1 MSMILRLKA
10 AMNTKA
16 ARIKELAALEASQ
29 GELTAEQLA
38 EFTQLE
44 ADYSKDKDQ
53 LTRAELAEKL
63 EMETASPVAS
73 AFGAPAVQVKTA
85 PKDYLGSKI
94 ARFSMAIAA
103 GQGDLGLAQK
113 FAANEIGDKDVA
125 MAVST
130 AAGSG
135 GSLVPQQ
142 WSRDFIELLRA
153 QSVVRKLGARTI
165 PLPNGNATIPRLSGG
180 ATSSYK
186 GENASVNAST
196 PTVDDVKLS
205 AKTQISIVPISN
217 ELIGYAGYD
226 VEQLFLNDI
235 IAATAEHQ
243 DAKFTRGDGTNST
256 PIGMRKTAQD
266 GGRIIAWTG
275 AVEAQAVDQF
285 LGALILA
292 LEESNSA
299 MRMPGWVLSPRTKQF
314 LADLYNDK
322 GTKLYPEIANGYLKG
337 YPFATT
343 TNVPSNLGT
352 GSNESEITF
361 ADFSDVLIGE
371 TGQYEINFSKEATYK
386 DANGNLQSA
395 YSNNQSVLRLVTA
408 NDIGFRHLEGLV
420 LGTAVPFTSSFY
432 L

>member
-1 MSMILRLKA
+1 MSAILKIKA

-29 GELTAEQLA
+29 GELTAEQLT

-44 ADYSKDKDQ
+44 AAYNKDKEA
-53 LTRAELAEKL
+53 LARAELAEGL
-63 EMETASPVAS
+63 DMQTASPVAP
-73 AFGAPAVQVKTA
+73 ALGAPAVHVKA
-85 PKDYLGSKI
+85 EPENYLGAKL

-125 MAVST
+125 LAVST

-135 GSLVPQQ
+135 GALVPQR
-142 WSRDFIELLRA
+142 WSNEVIELLRA
-153 QSVVRKLGARTI
+153 QSVMRKLGARSI

-180 ATSSYK
+180 ATSTYK
-186 GENASVNAST
+186 GENAAVNASA
-196 PTVDDVKLS
+196 PTTDDVKLS

-217 ELIGYAGYD
+217 ELIGYAGYN

-243 DAKFTRGDGTNST
+243 DAKFLRGDGTNST
-256 PIGMRKTAQD
+256 PTGMRKTAQD
-266 GGRIIAWTG
+266 SGRVIPWSGTIT
-275 AVEAQAVDQF
+275 AQAVDQF

-292 LEESNSA
+292 LEEANSA

-322 GTKLYPEIANGYLKG
+322 GVKVYPEIANGYLKG

-343 TNVPSNLGT
+343 TNVPSNLGAS
-352 GSNESEITF
+352 SNESEITF

-371 TGQYEINFSKEATYK
+371 TGQYEVSFSKEATYK
-386 DANGNLQSA
+386 DASGNLQSA

-420 LGTAVPFTSSFY
+420 LGTAVPFTSSFN

>member
-1 MSMILRLKA
+1 
-10 AMNTKA
+10 
-16 ARIKELAALEASQ
+16 
-29 GELTAEQLA
+29 
-38 EFTQLE
+38 
-44 ADYSKDKDQ
+44 
-53 LTRAELAEKL
+53 
-63 EMETASPVAS
+63 
-73 AFGAPAVQVKTA
+73 
-85 PKDYLGSKI
+85 
-94 ARFSMAIAA
+94 MAIAA

-135 GSLVPQQ
+135 GALVPQH
-142 WSRDFIELLRA
+142 WSSEIIELLRP
-153 QSVVRKLGARTI
+153 QSVVRKLGARSI

-180 ATSSYK
+180 ATSSYR
-186 GENASVNAST
+186 GENESVNASA

-217 ELIGYAGYD
+217 ELIGYAGYN
-226 VEQLFLNDI
+226 VEQLFLNDM
-235 IAATAEHQ
+235 IAATAEYQ
-243 DAKFTRGDGTNST
+243 DAKFLRGDGTNST
-256 PIGMRKTAQD
+256 PTGMRKTAQD
-266 GGRIIAWTG
+266 GGRIIAWSG
-275 AVEAQAVDQF
+275 AVEAQAVDQY
-285 LGALILA
+285 LGAFILA
-292 LEESNSA
+292 LEESNSK

-343 TNVPSNLGT
+343 TNVPSNLGV
-352 GSNESEITF
+352 GGNESEITF

-371 TGQYEINFSKEATYK
+371 TDQYEINFSKEATYK